1 MPSDLQVLP
10 PLHEDHESDLPSEL
24 DPLLAAGLRTHK
36 TSRPGDLIA
45 AIVTLTSIVVIPTLH
60 QFLRW
65 VLSTDFPLFWIV
77 GRIISLQSTSLENP
91 EGKRKGLA
99 QHQVW
104 QGLLGFPL
112 ITLGGL
118 VMVYNK
124 YNHGAPHF
132 TSWHGRFG
140 LLTLILL
147 TIQVLIGGG
156 SVWFGGRVFG
166 GEDRAKAIYKY
177 HRISGYVIVVLL
189 LVTIHLSGG
198 YADWVVGHTSKTERV
213 IFYTVLPVLTLF
225 GIGWRVRY
233 VAMSRDGQIGDAH
246 RAMCTDPQP
255 KQDEVLVIVLSRKQM
270 GQAQTKPRNHFH
282 HQSRM
287 IIVQYIAMHNAHK
300 PSRKNFWERGYQ

>member
-1 MPSDLQVLP
+1 
-10 PLHEDHESDLPSEL
+10 
-24 DPLLAAGLRTHK
+24 
-36 TSRPGDLIA
+36 
-45 AIVTLTSIVVIPTLH
+45 
-60 QFLRW
+60 
-65 VLSTDFPLFWIV
+65 
-77 GRIISLQSTSLENP
+77 
-91 EGKRKGLA
+91 
-99 QHQVW
+99 
-104 QGLLGFPL
+104 
-112 ITLGGL
+112 
-118 VMVYNK
+118 MVYNK

-225 GIGWRVRY
+225 GIGWRVR
-233 VAMSRDGQIGDAH
+233 
-246 RAMCTDPQP
+246 
-255 KQDEVLVIVLSRKQM
+255 
-270 GQAQTKPRNHFH
+270 
-282 HQSRM
+282 
-287 IIVQYIAMHNAHK
+287 
-300 PSRKNFWERGYQ
+300 PSKMKFW